1 MFHALAREFPEAV
14 FLQVLV
20 QFSVGVKFSL
30 GSRLPPG
37 PGSLYLYVIWYMPA
51 IQVDVDECDETA
63 AKCEV
68 EAMPTFQFFK
78 NGQRVLQVTG
88 ADEDQL
94 RQGLERLL

>member
-1 MFHALAREFPEAV
+1 M
-14 FLQVLV
+14 
-20 QFSVGVKFSL
+20 
-30 GSRLPPG
+30 
-37 PGSLYLYVIWYMPA
+37 
-51 IQVDVDECDETA
+51 DECDETA